1 MMLGSS
7 DDESGEY
14 EFDDAVEEG
23 ETDEVEI
30 DAVLRVNLFSNGE
43 R

>member
-7 DDESGEY
+7 DDDCDEY
-14 EFDDAVEEG
+14 EFDDGVEEDV
-23 ETDEVEI
+23 TDAVEI
-30 DAVLRVNLFSNGE
+30 DAVWRVNLFSNVE

>member
-7 DDESGEY
+7 DDDSAEY
-14 EFDDAVEEG
+14 EFDDGVEDCETYAVEN
-23 ETDEVEI
+23 
-30 DAVLRVNLFSNGE
+30 DAGWRANLFSKIE

>member
-7 DDESGEY
+7 DDEWGEY
-14 EFDDAVEEG
+14 EFDDGVEVG
-23 ETDEVEI
+23 ETDAVEF
-30 DAVLRVNLFSNGE
+30 DAVWRVDQFSNVE